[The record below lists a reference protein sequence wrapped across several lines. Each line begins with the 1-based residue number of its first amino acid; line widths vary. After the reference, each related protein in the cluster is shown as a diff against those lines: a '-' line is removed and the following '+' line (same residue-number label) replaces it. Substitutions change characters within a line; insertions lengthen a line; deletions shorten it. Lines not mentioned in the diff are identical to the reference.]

1 MATGMLHSHYLFVV
15 LFTLIYLVKTI
26 LLLSDKDELLEKF
39 KAKTKILE
47 MIVSF
52 GFLATGIYL
61 MTQMPE
67 IPTLM
72 FIKITVVFLSIPLA
86 VIGFKKKNKVLAA
99 LSFFLIIVAF
109 GLGEKMKSVK
119 GGAKT
124 VAVNGKEIFEEKCT
138 LCHGNDGKLAANG
151 SKDLSVTPLSHADL
165 VKTITDGKNT
175 MASYKEVLSPEQ
187 IEAVAN
193 YIETDLK
200 GK

>member
-1 MATGMLHSHYLFVV
+1 MTTGMLHSHYLFVV
-15 LFTLIYLVKTI
+15 LFTLIYLIKTI

-39 KAKTKILE
+39 KKKSKVVE

-52 GFLATGIYL
+52 GFLGTGIFL

-72 FIKITVVFLSIPLA
+72 FVKITLVFLSIPLA
-86 VIGFKKKNKVLAA
+86 VVGFKKKNKILASF
-99 LSFFLIIVAF
+99 SFFLIIASF
-109 GLGEKMKSVK
+109 GIGEKIKSVK
-119 GGAKT
+119 GGPKT

-151 SKDLSVTPLSHADL
+151 AKDLSKTVMNHADM
-165 VKTITDGKNT
+165 VKIVTDGKNM
-175 MASYKEVLSPEQ
+175 MASYKSSLTPEQ
-187 IEAVAN
+187 IDAVTN